1 MAVSRTTGGDVL
13 VLRALGIGDLLV
25 TVPALRGLRR
35 AYSGDHLVLAAPAAL
50 TELVALIGAVDE
62 VLPTTGL
69 GRLRWLRPAPMVA
82 VNLHGSGPESIADLR
97 TTEPGRLLTH
107 RHEDFPD
114 VDGPQWPLDVH
125 EVDRWCG
132 LLAAHGIETDGDDL
146 ALGRPA
152 VPSPAPGAVVVHP
165 GAAFPARRWP
175 ADRFAEV
182 ARFFAED
189 GRPVVVTGSPAE
201 RELARS
207 VAATAGLG
215 ADAVLAGRTGLA
227 ALAALV
233 ARAALV
239 VCGDTGMGHLATAY
253 GTPSVVLFGPT
264 PPAHWGPPHDRAQH
278 RPLWAGR
285 RGDPFGAGP
294 DPGLLELS
302 VRDVLD
308 AAPVAEL
315 GGSRHG

>member
-1 MAVSRTTGGDVL
+1 VAVSRAGGEVL

-25 TVPALRGLRR
+25 AVPALRGLRR
-35 AYSGDHLVLAAPAAL
+35 AFPGDHLVLAAPAAL
-50 TELVALIGAVDE
+50 TELVALTGAVDE
-62 VLPTTGL
+62 VLPTPGL
-69 GRLRWLRPAPMVA
+69 GTLRWPRPAPRVA

-97 TTEPGRLLTH
+97 ATDPGRLITH
-107 RHEDFPD
+107 RHPDFPD
-114 VDGPQWPLDVH
+114 LDGPQWPDDVH

-132 LLAAHGIETDGDDL
+132 LLAAHGIDADRADL
-146 ALGRPA
+146 AIARPA

-175 ADRFAEV
+175 ADRFADV
-182 ARFFAED
+182 ARFFAAA

-207 VAATAGLG
+207 VAGRAGLG
-215 ADAVLAGRTGLA
+215 EDAVLAGRTGLA
-227 ALAALV
+227 ELAALV

-239 VCGDTGMGHLATAY
+239 VCGDTGIGHLATAY

-264 PPAHWGPPHDRAQH
+264 PPARWGPPRGRRQH
-278 RPLWAGR
+278 RPLWTGKV
-285 RGDPFGAGP
+285 GDPFGADP
-294 DPGLLELS
+294 DPGLLALS
-302 VRDVLD
+302 VAEVLN
-308 AAPVAEL
+308 AVPVAEL